1 VADLSRYSTLVVAGC
16 DDLTDHQR
24 ALVRDFPGRVVEMPD
39 LADPQVRV
47 QTDADFAISIQRVPE
62 GAAVHVIRYDYDEDA
77 DAVPALERLELSIRL
92 PETFSRAEAI
102 SPAGDLRA
110 ALTADGERHRLV
122 LEAVPLY
129 GVVLLRP

>member
-1 VADLSRYSTLVVAGC
+1 VVASC

-47 QTDADFAISIQRVPE
+47 QTDADFAILVQRVPE
-62 GAAVHVIRYDYDEDA
+62 GAAVHVVRYDYDDAA
-77 DAVPALERLELSIRL
+77 DAVAPLERLELSIRL

-110 ALTADGERHRLV
+110 ALTADGERHELV